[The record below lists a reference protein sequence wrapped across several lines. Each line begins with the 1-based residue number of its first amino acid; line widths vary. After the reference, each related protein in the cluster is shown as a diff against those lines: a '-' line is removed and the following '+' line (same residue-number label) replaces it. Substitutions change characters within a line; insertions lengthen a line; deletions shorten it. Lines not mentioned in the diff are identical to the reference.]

1 MSSIWERFDDIAS
14 PEDVLEAKAKHDPV
28 KAGAYD
34 VVLEELETTENQNG
48 DPMIKGRFRTKDNKL
63 VFYNQNLIATGY
75 DKLTAQNIATAWAFI
90 EKLMGEELPY
100 TKLSDFLIVV
110 PKVPLGSEHRIEVSY
125 KAKDVEQRYPIVKI
139 IDPIET
145 EFGDDEEIPY

>member
-14 PEDVLEAKAKHDPV
+14 PEDVLEAKVKYDPI
-28 KAGAYD
+28 KAGKYD

-48 DPMIKGRFRTKDNKL
+48 DPMIKGRFRAKNNKL

-90 EKLMGEELPY
+90 EGLMGEELKY
-100 TKLSDFLIVV
+100 TKLSDFVTVV
-110 PKVPLGSEHRIEVSY
+110 PRVPIGSEHRIEVSY
-125 KAKDVEQRYPIVKI
+125 KAKDIEQKYPILKI
-139 IDPIET
+139 IQPVET